1 MDASRAK
8 VHGGLQPVKRGT
20 TSNSGQNWILHI
32 PLVQRQLRVGCAQ
45 KRGWTSTF
53 RAMAVKSP
61 VLNRF
66 ALNGGGAARVCALGG
81 ARTSK
86 SSPEWVCGILV

>member
-1 MDASRAK
+1 MDASRA

-45 KRGWTSTF
+45 KRGWRSTF